1 MNTASQRPSVRISPN
16 RVWAGDVRRR
26 TQPSASR
33 CAWSRR
39 SETTAQA
46 EAAPFGMPRGLPID
60 LLRNRR
66 SFGQLVD
73 RPGARKIMADPVMT
87 GVAAVSRETLADL
100 LVERAQDKWLAQ
112 PPVSLTTDSRLMEVA
127 QFWSTELMGSNRS
140 HHGSGVQDSTA
151 SVHAWEL
158 VSEGEPP
165 RARLH
170 MRLQI
175 GRAHV

>member
-1 MNTASQRPSVRISPN
+1 MRQRLRRKLLHSACP
-16 RVWAGDVRRR
+16 GDYR
-26 TQPSASR
+26 
-33 CAWSRR
+33 
-39 SETTAQA
+39 
-46 EAAPFGMPRGLPID
+46 ID

-140 HHGSGVQDSTA
+140 RHGS
-151 SVHAWEL
+151 
-158 VSEGEPP
+158 
-165 RARLH
+165 
-170 MRLQI
+170 
-175 GRAHV
+175 